1 MNNKKLL
8 IGGVNQDDAEYL
20 LDPKEYLNAL
30 NIRFASTESGAVG
43 RLSSIEGT
51 TLKAVTLNSSG
62 ARVTWNPPA
71 GTNQVIGSFSDTVN
85 RRLFWF
91 NWNSNSDHGI
101 YCYAADQDVIYTV
114 LLNDNVTGGL
124 NFQQN
129 KFIHSVAMVDN
140 LLYWTDDVNE
150 PRRININSGIAAYH
164 PTYFSVDRP
173 YALPVDQSII
183 TIVRPQPAFA
193 PTAAYTNQAAQGD
206 AIYSDGFQAAYRFVF
221 KDKEVSVFSSLSKLV
236 RNAEA
241 GYIDFTIPTSQKIPQ
256 DVDKIELAVRYYSD
270 KRMIVFRTW
279 DRAVDEAKFNAHNAG
294 TAGQLTYRFYN
305 KEVGV
310 AVDNATSVKLY
321 DSVPVQ
327 AGTLEIAR
335 NRLFLGDTLTGYD
348 TPRTTSL
355 SLSQNSS
362 SAADDLVCYKSG
374 GSYKF
379 GVIFYDAFGRSSGVV
394 TKDTLVYTTP
404 DRIETPTDMVTS
416 VGWTLSNTNAINQIP
431 VWAKY
436 YSIVRT
442 RARNKSFFIQFKP
455 SEIKEVARNT
465 DGTYNLSATST
476 NRIGWGFR
484 LNDLSSYG
492 LGYSLNAGDV
502 ALVYNGS
509 DIFRLNV
516 TDTFSDYVITE
527 FGGTFTTSDTVIVEI
542 YSPAAQATNE
552 FYFETGDKYTVTN
565 AGTVSRQYGTTSG
578 TITGDV
584 VLRTRSGLSGYYAEV
599 MNENDK
605 IWKQWSDNT
614 GRTFLEITDTVK
626 RRTTNVS
633 FSNVYG
639 VGVNGLSTFDVL
651 DFYLMPIEL
660 GTLERLV
667 LTSKVQLEGNVML
680 GIFTEESASIYL
692 GESQVF
698 DATGA
703 AFLAKSSGVIGQ
715 VNVMRG
721 SFGTIHPESVFEWQ
735 GSVVFFDANKGVWV
749 RYDVN
754 GLFPISLN
762 KMAKYF
768 RKVGQDIVRIDQT
781 EYSYASP
788 NQPIRVLGAIDPYHG
803 EYISQM
809 PRMFV
814 NPKNEVLVDMELAS
828 TNYNFTT
835 AAATLSVSPGS
846 LSGFTYEQGT
856 GPSTGQSF
864 TVSGSGLNVNGTI
877 TVTGSTDYEVS
888 LDDSNYADTVIYSY
902 SGTSTSRGVYVRL
915 KQGRAF
921 GSYNSQTV
929 AVTGSG
935 QTANLTVSGTVS
947 ASTTPLLVATPN
959 VLSGINYTQGSGPS
973 ATSVYALTG
982 TALTP
987 GSGNITI
994 NIPSGYEASSDGTTW
1009 NETSMTVAYTGGA
1022 LASTNISVRL
1032 KAGLSAGT
1040 FNSTMSISG
1049 GGASTSVSLF
1059 GTVFSTGG
1067 GITYYRYSPVGRGAT
1082 PAQACNEF
1090 FNNPVALFSDRDTDT
1105 FGAGAQLFVN
1115 GSGTPFSGFGYVF
1128 MNGANYDVSG
1138 NVITG
1143 FSTIQC

>member
-43 RLSSIEGT
+43 RLSTIEGT

-62 ARVTWNPPA
+62 NRVTWNPPA

-114 LLNDNVTGGL
+114 LLNDDVTGGL
-124 NFQQN
+124 KFEQDN
-129 KFIHSVAMVDN
+129 FIHSVAMVDN

-193 PTAAYTNQAAQGD
+193 PTAAYTNQASQGD

-256 DVDKIELAVRYYSD
+256 DVDKIELSVRYFSD
-270 KRMIVFRTW
+270 KRMVVFKTW
-279 DRAVDEAKFNAHNAG
+279 DRAVDQAKFTAHNAG
-294 TAGQLTYRFYN
+294 TAGQLVYRFYN

-310 AVDNATSVKLY
+310 AIDNATSVKLY

-335 NRLFLGDTLTGYD
+335 NRLFLGDTVTGYD
-348 TPRTTSL
+348 TPRTTTL
-355 SLSQNSS
+355 TLSQTSS
-362 SAADDLVCYKSG
+362 DSADDLVCYKSG

-379 GVIFYDAFGRSSGVV
+379 GVVFYDQFGRSSGVV
-394 TKDTLVYTTP
+394 TNDTLVYTAP
-404 DRIETPTDMVTS
+404 DRIETPASMVTS
-416 VGWTLSNTNAINQIP
+416 VNWTLSNTNAINQIP

-476 NRIGWGFR
+476 TRIGWGFR
-484 LNDLSSYG
+484 LNDLSAYG
-492 LGYSLNAGDV
+492 LGYSLNSGDV
-502 ALVYNGS
+502 ALVYNGT
-509 DIFRLNV
+509 DVFRFNV

-527 FGGTFTTSDTVIVEI
+527 YGGTFTTSDSVIVEI

-552 FYFETGDKYTVTN
+552 FYFETGDKYAVTN

-578 TITGDV
+578 SVVGDV

-605 IWKQWSDNT
+605 IWKQWSDNI
-614 GRTFLEITDTVK
+614 GRTFLEVTDTVK

-698 DATGA
+698 DATGS

-754 GLFPISLN
+754 GLFPISMN

-788 NQPIRVLGAIDPYHG
+788 ELPIRVLGAIDPYHG

-814 NPKNEVLVDMELAS
+814 NPKNDVLVDMEVAS
-828 TNYNFTT
+828 TNYSFTT

-888 LDDSNYADTVIYSY
+888 LDDSNYADTVTYSY

-915 KQGRAF
+915 KQGRTT

-929 AVTGSG
+929 AVTGSS
-935 QTANLTVSGTVS
+935 QTANPTVSGTVS

-982 TALTP
+982 SALSP
-987 GSGNITI
+987 ASGNITI

-1009 NETSMTVAYTGGA
+1009 NETSMIVAYTGAA

-1040 FNSTMSISG
+1040 FNGTMSISG

-1067 GITYYRYSPVGRGAT
+1067 GVTYYRYSPCGRGAT
-1082 PAQACNEF
+1082 PQQACGEL
-1090 FNNPVALFSDRDTDT
+1090 FNNPVALFSDRDPDT
-1105 FGAGAQLFVN
+1105 FGIGAQLFVN
-1115 GSGTPFSGFGYVF
+1115 GTGTPFSGFGYVF

-1143 FSTIQC
+1143 FSSIQC